1 MDWPAIIALMIPVLA
16 LMIPIVAIFVH
27 HQQKMAQILHQ
38 NPVNNP
44 EVSALRQE
52 IAELKTLVHQQAIT
66 LDNIATAQRSLNEPP
81 AVPSLTDRLGTNG

>member
-1 MDWPAIIALMIPVLA
+1 MEAIIALMIPVLA

-27 HQQKMAQILHQ
+27 HQQRMAQILHQ
-38 NPVNNP
+38 NPGQNP

-66 LDNIATAQRSLNEPP
+66 LDNIATAQRTLSQPP
-81 AVPSLTDRLGTNG
+81 PTPELAERLSPNG